1 MFVLLK
7 IIHIGALMFG
17 SVASLGNLYMMLAKG
32 PHDLPSPAFANK
44 LRYLFRITGLIAIL
58 ALWTTGPMLMFIKY
72 GPWVDGTAFS
82 AKMGFATL
90 LLLIISFLNLM
101 AWFSKTAHKGPPSYT
116 PALLIVAAVALFST
130 MVSATIAFG

>member
-1 MFVLLK
+1 MFILLK

-17 SVASLGNLYMMLAKG
+17 SVASLGNLYMMFAKG

-58 ALWTTGPMLMFIKY
+58 ALWITGPILMFIKY
-72 GPWVDGTAFS
+72 GPWVDGSAFL
-82 AKMGFATL
+82 AKIGFATL

-101 AWFSKTAHKGPPSYT
+101 AWFSKTAHKGPPFYAPT
-116 PALLIVAAVALFST
+116 LLVIAAMALFSA